1 MIPYGKQAIS
11 QQDVDSVIDVLKSDF
26 LTQGPQV
33 PLFENKIKVATQADH
48 AVAVNSATSALHLAC
63 LALGL
68 SKGDLVWTTPISF
81 VATANC
87 ALYCGAEVD
96 FVDIDP
102 ATYNLS
108 ASELEKK
115 LAFAQQ
121 HGLPLPKIVIPVHLC
136 GQACDMDKIHMLSKA
151 YGFSIIEDASHAIG
165 GKYRSKP
172 IGNCEFS
179 DITVFSFHP
188 VKIITTAE
196 GGIATTNSTKLAT
209 KMALLRSHG
218 ITRDDKLMTESNHG
232 AWYYQQIELGFNYRM
247 TEMQAALG
255 VSQLTRLAE
264 FVDDR
269 NRLAQ
274 RYDNKLR
281 DLAVI
286 LPKQIKDCYSA
297 RHLYVIRLKLA
308 EIKRTHKQIFDALRA
323 KKIGVNLHY
332 IPIHLQPYY
341 QALGFKAGQFPVAE
355 EYYKQAISIPL
366 FHQMTNEQQDTVIQV
381 LKDVLL

>member
-11 QQDVDSVIDVLKSDF
+11 QQDIDSVINVLKSDF

-33 PLFENKIKVATQADH
+33 PLFESKIKEATQANH

-68 SKGDLVWTTPISF
+68 SKGDIVWTTPISF

-87 ALYCGAEVD
+87 ALYCGADVD

-102 ATYNLS
+102 CTYNLS
-108 ASELEKK
+108 ADELETK
-115 LAFAQQ
+115 LIDAKERN
-121 HGLPLPKIVIPVHLC
+121 LRLPKIVIPVHLC
-136 GQACDMDKIHMLSKA
+136 GQPCEIDKIHALSKT

-165 GKYRSKP
+165 SKYQGSP
-172 IGNCEFS
+172 IGSCKFS

-196 GGIATTNSTKLAT
+196 GGVATTNNATLAK
-209 KMALLRSHG
+209 KMASLRSHG
-218 ITRDDKLMTESNHG
+218 ITRDDELMTEASHG

-255 VSQLTRLAE
+255 ISQLTRLAK
-264 FVDDR
+264 FVDNR
-269 NRLAQ
+269 NQLAKY
-274 RYDNKLR
+274 YDNKLR
-281 DLAVI
+281 DLPLV
-286 LPKQIKDCYSA
+286 LPKQINGSYSS
-297 RHLYVIRLKLA
+297 RHLYVIKLKLA
-308 EIKRTHKQIFDALRA
+308 DIKLTHKQVFDALRI

-341 QALGFKAGQFPVAE
+341 QALGFKVGQFPEAE
-355 EYYKQAISIPL
+355 KYYEQAISIPL
-366 FHQMTNEQQDTVIQV
+366 YHLMSKKEQDTVIQTLSGILV
-381 LKDVLL
+381 

>member
-1 MIPYGKQAIS
+1 MIPYGRQAIS
-11 QQDVDSVIDVLKSDF
+11 QQDIDSVIDVLKSDF

-33 PLFENKIKVATQADH
+33 PLFENEIKAATQVNH

-68 SKGDLVWTTPISF
+68 SKGDIVWTTPISF

-87 ALYCGAEVD
+87 ALYCGADVD

-115 LAFAQQ
+115 LTYAQL
-121 HGLPLPKIVIPVHLC
+121 HNLPLPKIVIPVHLC
-136 GQACDMDKIHMLSKA
+136 GQSCDMDKIHALSKI
-151 YGFSIIEDASHAIG
+151 YDFSIIEDASHAIG
-165 GKYRSKP
+165 GKYQGNP

-196 GGIATTNSTKLAT
+196 GGVATTNSSKLAQ
-209 KMALLRSHG
+209 KMALLSSHG
-218 ITRDDKLMTESNHG
+218 ITRDDEMMTEPSHG

-269 NRLAQ
+269 NRLAK
-274 RYDNKLR
+274 RYNEQLR
-281 DLAVI
+281 NLPVI
-286 LPKQIKDCYSA
+286 LPKQIKDSYSA
-297 RHLYVIRLKLA
+297 YHLYVIKLKLTDL
-308 EIKRTHKQIFDALRA
+308 KLTHKQFFDALRV

-332 IPIHLQPYY
+332 IPIHMQPYY
-341 QALGFKAGQFPVAE
+341 QALGFKVGQFPEAE
-355 EYYKQAISIPL
+355 KYYEQAISIPL
-366 FHQMTNEQQDTVIQV
+366 FHQMTNEQQDTVIRA
-381 LKDVLL
+381 LKDILI